1 MANEFKQAVEKI
13 KKGDEAA
20 GRSLLQA
27 YLQKK
32 PFDVNAWLWMATI
45 ADTASERI
53 ACLKRV
59 LRIDPNNATARKA
72 LDKMSQPSSR
82 PPESAPAG
90 RPAPRQTV
98 LPPVRRKST
107 GGDWMS
113 AISGFLA
120 LVALGVIAL
129 VADYY
134 YNFTA
139 QAYLREGRRTTATL
153 TEAVSYWRRGG
164 VMYCKVNYRFADRGV
179 IYENEDTENDLDA
192 CAQIEAAGA
201 VEIEFL
207 DSYPAKNRLP
217 WEYPE
222 DYQFMH
228 FGWFCAGPAFIGA
241 LLLLIRAMV
250 PKKTG

>member
-20 GRSLLQA
+20 GRSMLQA

-32 PFDVNAWLWMATI
+32 PFDVNAWLWMATV
-45 ADTASERI
+45 AETASERM
-53 ACLKRV
+53 ACLKRA

-72 LDKMSQPSSR
+72 LEKMSRPSSR
-82 PPESAPAG
+82 PPEAATAN

-98 LPPVRRKST
+98 RPPVRRTSK
-107 GGDWMS
+107 GADWLS

-120 LVALGVIAL
+120 LVAIGVIAL

-139 QAYLREGRRTTATL
+139 EAYLREGRRTTAAL
-153 TEAVSYWRRGG
+153 TDAVSYWRRGA
-164 VMYCKVNYRFADRGV
+164 VMYCKVNYRFTDRGV
-179 IYENEDTENDLDA
+179 IYENEGTENDLDA
-192 CAQIEAAGA
+192 CAQIEAAGV

-207 DSYPAKNRLP
+207 ASNPAKNRLP

-228 FGWFCAGPAFIGA
+228 FGWLCAGPAFLGA